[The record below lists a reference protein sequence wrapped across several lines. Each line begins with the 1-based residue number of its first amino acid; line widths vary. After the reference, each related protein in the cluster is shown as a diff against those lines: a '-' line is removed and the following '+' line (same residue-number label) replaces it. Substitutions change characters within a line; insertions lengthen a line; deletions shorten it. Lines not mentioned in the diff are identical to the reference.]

1 MVKGR
6 EDLQRRKGEELF
18 SLCPL
23 EWLVKAIVTCEQSLS
38 AISSLDLGGGGGRRR
53 QIWRQCSPTP
63 TSQANNSGRKEPRE
77 CLPCGFNHVMG
88 NDIKRPVREIFVISS
103 VFYCFSQKE
112 LSELREHLTGE
123 KVSTVIVRSSHA

>member
-6 EDLQRRKGEELF
+6 KNLQRKKGEELF

-38 AISSLDLGGGGGRRR
+38 AISSLDFGGGGGGGGR
-53 QIWRQCSPTP
+53 QIWRQCSPIP

-77 CLPCGFNHVMG
+77 CLPCGFNLVMG
-88 NDIKRPVREIFVISS
+88 NDIKRPLREMLVISL
-103 VFYCFSQKE
+103 FFLLFLAERAQRTQGAPNRRK
-112 LSELREHLTGE
+112 G
-123 KVSTVIVRSSHA
+123 